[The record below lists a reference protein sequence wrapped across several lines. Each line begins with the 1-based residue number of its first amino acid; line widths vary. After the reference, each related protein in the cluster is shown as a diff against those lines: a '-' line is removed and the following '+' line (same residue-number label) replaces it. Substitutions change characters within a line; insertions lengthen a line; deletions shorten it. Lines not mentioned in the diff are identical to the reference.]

1 MRPST
6 ALLVLLLA
14 LSASLSAS
22 PPQEPEVK
30 ISFTNTPLTEVLK
43 LYQNLKDKRIMVS
56 EPLRQKLVSISSEE
70 LVTRGDA
77 IKLIESSLLDNYG
90 IRIEQNYGMW
100 VAHPET
106 GGWIRIEH
114 SDAISL
120 DVLGPNEEGG
130 DKTPLL
136 PLVHEKVIMCPPRRL
151 PSQEIR
157 RLPPQEIPTGGLSG
171 ETGGQSGAPIKET
184 PDLKLMLSAACNDF
198 QRAEGMLREGQRN
211 EAKEAFSR
219 VLGQL
224 DQIKTQAPTL
234 QPLLVDLRL
243 KKTRKYLDSLTDSE
257 Q

>member
-6 ALLVLLLA
+6 TLLVLLLA

-22 PPQEPEVK
+22 SPQEPEVQ

-77 IKLIESSLLDNYG
+77 IKLIESSLLDDYG
-90 IRIEQNYGMW
+90 IRIEQNYGIW
-100 VAHPET
+100 VAQPET
-106 GGWIRIEH
+106 GGWIRIEQ
-114 SDAISL
+114 SEATSL

-136 PLVHEKVIMCPPRRL
+136 PLAPAKVILCPP
-151 PSQEIR
+151 R

-184 PDLKLMLSAACNDF
+184 LDAKLKLSAAYEDF
-198 QRAEGMLREGQRN
+198 QYAEAMLREGRRK
-211 EAKEAFSR
+211 EAKEAFGR
-219 VLGQL
+219 VLRQL
-224 DQIKTQAPTL
+224 DQIKAQAPNWE
-234 QPLLVDLRL
+234 PRMIDFRL
-243 KKTRKYLDSLTDSE
+243 KRTRQYLDSLTE
-257 Q
+257 VEP